1 MIIDFIQKG
10 GIVMYPLFFV
20 AVLAFYL
27 LIYKAI
33 ELGRLALH
41 YKKHQIIF
49 QVRDLLKENKIP
61 EAIKLLKYDGPTEK
75 ILAKGIHYLQE
86 KYSEDAIKDRLEM
99 IYEEETHQL
108 EKRLP
113 LILVLG
119 EIMPMLGLL
128 GTVSG
133 MINVFRAI
141 SAYGTSDAAALA
153 SGISEALLT
162 TEVGLVLAI
171 PTLFFYTVL
180 NSQVE
185 NITKLMRH
193 AGFAIVTISRVINKQ
208 K

>member
-10 GIVMYPLFFV
+10 GVVMYPLIFV
-20 AVLAFYL
+20 AIIAAYL
-27 LIYKAI
+27 IIYKAI
-33 ELGRLALH
+33 ELGRLVYH
-41 YKKHQIIF
+41 YRK
-49 QVRDLLKENKIP
+49 NKIISKVRNLIKQNKFQ
-61 EAIKLLKYDGPTEK
+61 EAAEILKYDGPSEK
-75 ILAKGIHYLQE
+75 ILAKGLHYLQE
-86 KYSEDAIKDRLEM
+86 KYSEEAIKDRLEM
-99 IYEEETHQL
+99 IYEEESQKL
-108 EKRLP
+108 EKSLSI
-113 LILVLG
+113 ILVLG

-141 SAYGTSDAAALA
+141 SAYGTSDAGALA

-171 PTLFFYTVL
+171 PTLFFHTVL